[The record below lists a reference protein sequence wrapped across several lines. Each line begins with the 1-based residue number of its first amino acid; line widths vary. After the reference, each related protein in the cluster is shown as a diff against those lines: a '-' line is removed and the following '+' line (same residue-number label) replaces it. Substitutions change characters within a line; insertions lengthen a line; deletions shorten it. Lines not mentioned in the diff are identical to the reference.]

1 MEKISVKKVSNTEFD
16 VTVESR
22 ITTLHRVSL
31 PELYYYK
38 LTRGTV
44 SHEALL
50 EKSFEFLLQRE
61 PNTSI
66 LRSFKL
72 SLIGKYF
79 PEYEGVIKNMI

>member
-22 ITTLHRVSL
+22 ITTIHRVSL

-44 SHEALL
+44 TQESLL

-72 SLIGKYF
+72 SVIGKYF
-79 PEYEGVIKNMI
+79 PEYESAIKNML